1 MELVVAYLHD
11 RALRRERRYRDPL
24 DPINISDENLIRYY
38 RFPRCEILRLC
49 EELDPFLRRRTRRSH
64 AVPIHTQV
72 LVALRVYASGTFQH
86 VLGDTVGLTQAS
98 VSRIIRDVTQILT
111 ERARFEIKMPT
122 GNVQIART
130 VQGFARIR
138 NLPRVIGAIDGTHI
152 PIKAPIENEG
162 TYVNRKRY
170 HSLNVQVV
178 CNADGLITNYSTK
191 YPGCKHDAFIWA
203 NCLLRRRFEAG
214 DFGDN
219 YLIGDSGYPLEAFL
233 MTPFR
238 NPSTPGEVRYNNSHT
253 KTRVVVEQ
261 TFGVLKSR
269 FRCLHRSGG
278 SLQYDPSKCA
288 KIVNACFLLHNYCL
302 MRRVPL
308 PHDMVD
314 DDGEIDNPAEAVA
327 GTGQAVRANVVHNW
341 FTG

>member
-1 MELVVAYLHD
+1 MHYPAMELVVAYLHD

-72 LVALRVYASGTFQH
+72 LVALRFYASGTFQH

-122 GNVQIART
+122 G
-130 VQGFARIR
+130 
-138 NLPRVIGAIDGTHI
+138 
-152 PIKAPIENEG
+152 
-162 TYVNRKRY
+162 
-170 HSLNVQVV
+170 
-178 CNADGLITNYSTK
+178 
-191 YPGCKHDAFIWA
+191 
-203 NCLLRRRFEAG
+203 
-214 DFGDN
+214 
-219 YLIGDSGYPLEAFL
+219 DSGYPLEAFL

-253 KTRVVVEQ
+253 KTRVVVVQ

-314 DDGEIDNPAEAVA
+314 DDGESDNPAVA
-327 GTGQAVRANVVHNW
+327 GTGQAVRANVVQEVRGLLPLLIVLGIGDEPISSVESPV
-341 FTG
+341 TVDLTAVAEGVLDLLRCSVVAAIG

>member
-72 LVALRVYASGTFQH
+72 LVALRFYASGTFQH

-98 VSRIIRDVTQILT
+98 VS
-111 ERARFEIKMPT
+111 
-122 GNVQIART
+122 
-130 VQGFARIR
+130 
-138 NLPRVIGAIDGTHI
+138 
-152 PIKAPIENEG
+152 
-162 TYVNRKRY
+162 
-170 HSLNVQVV
+170 
-178 CNADGLITNYSTK
+178 
-191 YPGCKHDAFIWA
+191 
-203 NCLLRRRFEAG
+203 
-214 DFGDN
+214 
-219 YLIGDSGYPLEAFL
+219 DSGYPLEAFL

-308 PHDMVD
+308 PHDIVD

-327 GTGQAVRANVVHNW
+327 GTGQAVRANV
-341 FTG
+341 